1 MNKKILFLLSATAL
15 LISFARPGATYP
27 FDKWD
32 AATLEK
38 ANTAKDASYL
48 SDDEK
53 KVIYYTNL
61 VRLNPDLFYKTF
73 YSKYADSV
81 KIKESS
87 FTRSLNMDLT
97 SRFKPM
103 DVVIPKEDLSTEA
116 KDHAVDSGKSG
127 KMGHFTSD
135 NKSFAVRVAK
145 FKGVYGAVSEN
156 CDYGVKDPLGIVI
169 DLLVD
174 EDQAAVEHRKLILDK
189 KQKYIGVS
197 IQPHSKKKWT
207 CVMDFAADK

>member
-1 MNKKILFLLSATAL
+1 MKKIATLFLLTIL
-15 LISFARPGATYP
+15 FSFTKPETQYP

-38 ANTAKDASYL
+38 ANSAKDASYL
-48 SDDEK
+48 SEDEK

-61 VRLNPDLFYKTF
+61 VRLNPGLFYKTF

-103 DVVIPKEDLSTEA
+103 DVVTPKEDLSTEA

-145 FKGVYGAVSEN
+145 FKGLYGVVSEN

-189 KQKYIGVS
+189 KQKYVGVS